1 MALYDVVQRRHNREL
16 NAGAPQPLRL
26 YRFVM
31 IDIPPAKRKHVKM
44 PPMMEEDG
52 IGAAEDIESTIGGL
66 LLL

>member
-1 MALYDVVQRRHNREL
+1 
-16 NAGAPQPLRL
+16 
-26 YRFVM
+26 M